1 MSDSTSTN
9 DNTRTLVKREIK
21 LIGDK
26 SSCSA
31 CDSGDQ
37 FFSSVKK
44 PNLDYKYVDIN
55 SPEGNNK
62 FEQTHTE
69 YMPIIEDCKTYS
81 NGETKCETKNR
92 FDKNDWNDLNESTT
106 TSTG

>member
-1 MSDSTSTN
+1 MADSTSTGN

-44 PNLDYKYVDIN
+44 PNLDYKYIDIN
-55 SPEGNNK
+55 SPEGNSK
-62 FEQTHTE
+62 FEQTKTD
-69 YMPIIEDCKTYS
+69 YMPIVEDCKTYS

-92 FDKNDWNDLNESTT
+92 FAKEDWTDLTNDSTT
-106 TSTG
+106 TS